1 LFNRHLPS
9 KKIQIENTE
18 KAIKFGRNVDNYIW
32 AINEIGVIEFAKED
46 LLNNGNQELVIRS
59 IMDFKKYV
67 IYKIILKLDKII

>member
-32 AINEIGVIEFAKED
+32 TINEIGVIEFAKED
-46 LLNNGNQELVIRS
+46 LLNNGNQELVIQS

>member
-1 LFNRHLPS
+1 MFNRHLPS

-18 KAIKFGRNVDNYIW
+18 KAINFGRNFDNYIW
-32 AINEIGVIEFAKED
+32 AINEIGVIEFAKKD